1 MGNMSKQK
9 KKIPA
14 GKIEIQLAPRR
25 IGEREIPGK
34 FGSFDDAEK
43 ASEFF
48 ETERPQK
55 KRRRHL
61 TDASHQGTM
70 GTSKE
75 QK

>member
-1 MGNMSKQK
+1 MKKQQK

-25 IGEREIPGK
+25 VGNKEIPGK

-61 TDASHQGTM
+61 TDSTSRGTM
-70 GTSKE
+70 ETSKKQE
-75 QK
+75 P